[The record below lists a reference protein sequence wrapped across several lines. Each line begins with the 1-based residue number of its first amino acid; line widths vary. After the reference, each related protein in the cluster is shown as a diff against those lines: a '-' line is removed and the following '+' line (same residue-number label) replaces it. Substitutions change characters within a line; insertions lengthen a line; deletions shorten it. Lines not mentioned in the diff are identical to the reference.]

1 MAVSDRESNHS
12 RIWDLRLFRWLGGQP
27 RSMEE
32 PDLPG
37 RAGHTLTG
45 RMCRAYTALR
55 LDRIL
60 RGSLL
65 LRPEIWI
72 ILTLTLLPFLP
83 TMAALVLCAVSLG
96 TVLLSRCDA
105 RTGTGPLRFRED
117 LYSPGLRLCGLLSLV
132 YLLAVAASVSPA
144 RSLYP
149 GLLTAFFML
158 FAFASYGA
166 LLDFAAFCEDFASRL
181 TQTANG
187 KYKVNLG
194 SWLLLNADA
203 IQALQACEAD
213 VTVTFTC
220 QGQRFRFTIPAGFD
234 FASLADADGSVCV
247 LCLAEALGVH

>member
-37 RAGHTLTG
+37 RAGQTLTG
-45 RMCRAYTALR
+45 LTCRTYTALR

-132 YLLAVAASVSPA
+132 FRCQGCTFPLRPFLHPFLVIIKA
-144 RSLYP
+144 RMPS
-149 GLLTAFFML
+149 
-158 FAFASYGA
+158 
-166 LLDFAAFCEDFASRL
+166 
-181 TQTANG
+181 
-187 KYKVNLG
+187 LG
-194 SWLLLNADA
+194 SKFLHKNRSVRFFHVADHKLF
-203 IQALQACEAD
+203 ILIIDHEQ
-213 VTVTFTC
+213 T
-220 QGQRFRFTIPAGFD
+220 P
-234 FASLADADGSVCV
+234 
-247 LCLAEALGVH
+247 